1 MTKFDMSQYLDHAA
15 FPHLTRVEW
24 EALHRLAAV
33 SGEVIVTSLLRSATP
48 DQQRLAAQEF
58 MEHELADANRRVSTP
73 SRSSKNDVVKM
84 ETSPYSGVGEDR
96 LPLNRWF
103 REIDI
108 AIASRLLEAPSAKG
122 DLRLAF
128 EPPQDES
135 RVRADCFALRQGMM
149 SMRDYV
155 QKTRHLASCI
165 VAKPIDMA
173 SQVHVFVF
181 GMREGI
187 TRYCLT
193 RPEPS
198 TLEEAFALALC
209 EDYVVASSYARA
221 LSATARESATE
232 PMEIDAIDASNS
244 RQRNGSRGSGGRNG
258 CSLTC
263 FRCRKSG
270 HRAAVCRAP
279 APVLAH
285 VDTDPTPAVQPKN
298 GPGPPVAAQ
307 PSSPH
312 VLQAH
317 FNATTTPSDSRLII
331 VSLHVTSARRPLRA
345 LLDSGATNNFFCA
358 SCLSVL
364 PPTNT
369 AREGRGEVAVK
380 LADGKSRRDARR
392 EITLPYTFDG
402 FRSEDD
408 FLVIDM
414 NYAFDCILSMPWL
427 SRYQPA
433 VDWLARSVKRRSD
446 FDVSE
451 VFTHL
456 LVAQKD
462 WPHVTDVDRS
472 STTHVVH
479 RASDGPLCTACAVL
493 LHDDPSQRREGEH
506 QLAVKQGL
514 PQQNEMA
521 VEQGLPLMNETAV
534 EQGLSPVEPVV
545 EQLTLPPNDAA
556 VEQGLPLL
564 PSPVGHGLPC
574 LEGGDISSSESD
586 SSFLSSHSR
595 RRKKKKAKR
604 RRLKRRREPVPD
616 DSTPME
622 SVCVLEYVEGASGR
636 RRTIELAS
644 PPRDARS
651 ITRLPGLSWKNF
663 LRSFK
668 DGELEQICL
677 VTDPDSASPEVN
689 AVSVDRSSRPK
700 GAEPKSAREERYGT
714 QVTQSTRP
722 PASTRMFFRTRSQLS
737 CQPTEEFAT
746 RSISCPVRST
756 A

>member
-258 CSLTC
+258 GSLTC
-263 FRCRKSG
+263 FRCRKSV

-677 VTDPDSASPEVN
+677 VTDADSASPEVN

-722 PASTRMFFRTRSQLS
+722 PASTRTFFRTRSQLS